1 MIAFNTIQGRRFT
14 TSLDELAVLLKRAD
28 AQVRSNRQLLTAATK
43 VANPGRGSGRD
54 NHNRNGGGGG
64 RIPRKD
70 RSAAADSKR
79 EPGEVAAPPSGRKK
93 ECSRCAQWNERAK
106 NTHWTSECM
115 AFEADGTRKAR
126 RGNGE
131 DRRGG
136 DRNKNKRY
144 NNAIAELGALKKKYK
159 KQKKMHK
166 KARKKRRRE
175 RGGGYSSSDSS
186 DSDSD

>member
-1 MIAFNTIQGRRFT
+1 MCSVILGSTTNHTRIAFNAIQGRRFT
-14 TSLDELAVLLKRAD
+14 TSLDELTVLLKRAD

-43 VANPGRGSGRD
+43 VANAGRGTGG
-54 NHNRNGGGGG
+54 NHQNRNGGDGG

-70 RSAAADSKR
+70 RSAAAEPKR
-79 EPGEVAAPPSGRKK
+79 EPGKVDAPTSGKKK

-115 AFEADGTRKAR
+115 AFEADSTRKAR

-144 NNAIAELGALKKKYK
+144 NNAIAELGLSLI
-159 KQKKMHK
+159 HI
-166 KARKKRRRE
+166 
-175 RGGGYSSSDSS
+175 
-186 DSDSD
+186 